1 MLTVHWIKC
10 IKDRGM
16 TIIFDQISSVKG
28 RIINWQLPLFD
39 DEQINNSEGKLLSGS
54 EYREMLFA
62 LIEFVLG
69 DEMYL
74 KWLSEGVLS
83 SEMENHCII
92 LQSNEYTPL
101 ILDPFGQNHRW
112 IENYFHLQTIDFNQS

>member
-1 MLTVHWIKC
+1 M
-10 IKDRGM
+10 
-16 TIIFDQISSVKG
+16 
-28 RIINWQLPLFD
+28 
-39 DEQINNSEGKLLSGS
+39 LSGG

-92 LQSNEYTPL
+92 LQSNEYPPL
-101 ILDPFGQNHRW
+101 ILDPFGENDQW